1 MQYRLTPYTPY
12 QEEIGQGRLES
23 LLNFQTLVVD
33 LTCMDVANASLLDE
47 ATSAS
52 EALAMTYRHNKRKRW
67 FVADNVH
74 PQTLSV
80 VRTRA
85 SALGIEVQSGDP
97 NLVDDFKSYSGVLL
111 QYPDTYGHLS
121 DYGEI
126 VNKAHND
133 EVRIY
138 TYTIL
143 YKAVFP
149 NLFVIVTNTFKCWVG
164 DPRFT
169 FTFNK

>member
-12 QEEIGQGRLES
+12 QEEIGQGRLEC
-23 LLNFQTLVVD
+23 LLNFQTLIVD

-80 VRTRA
+80 IHTRA

-97 NLVDDFKSYSGVLL
+97 NQVDDFKSYSGVLL
-111 QYPDTYGHLS
+111 QYPDTYGYLS

-133 EVRIY
+133 EVRVLY
-138 TYTIL
+138 

-149 NLFVIVTNTFKCWVG
+149 NLFVIVINKFKCWVG
-164 DPRFT
+164 NPHLT
-169 FTFNK
+169 FIFNK